1 MLDCVACKEKINKLT
16 YVVLHTFT
24 SFFSFGS
31 QIKWLLIALN
41 SNYWMG
47 ICLGRLSI
55 ARFTEVVV
63 WTGFT
68 VMLHINWVQMFKC
81 IISHS
86 SKKSLVPP
94 LHKFTIQK
102 LFIFFSFF
110 GKLNLLNMCTYWL
123 VNISGGWKKNC
134 PIGK

>member
-1 MLDCVACKEKINKLT
+1 MLDCVARKEKINKLI

-41 SNYWMG
+41 SNDWMG

-68 VMLHINWVQMFKC
+68 VMLHIN
-81 IISHS
+81 
-86 SKKSLVPP
+86 
-94 LHKFTIQK
+94 
-102 LFIFFSFF
+102 
-110 GKLNLLNMCTYWL
+110 
-123 VNISGGWKKNC
+123 
-134 PIGK
+134 